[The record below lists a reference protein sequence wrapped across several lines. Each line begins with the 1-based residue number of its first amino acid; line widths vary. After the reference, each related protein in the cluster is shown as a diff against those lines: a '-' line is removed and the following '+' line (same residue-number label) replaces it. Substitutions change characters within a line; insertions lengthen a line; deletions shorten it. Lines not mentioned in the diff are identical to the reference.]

1 MVQLYGWVRGGQKF
15 IAIHCSFNFCSPAVS
30 MTFDGS
36 SSVVTTL
43 LDRTKFG
50 FGENGGITF
59 RTRDAISTLLLLQ
72 FRALSG
78 GADQFLEFRLYEGRV
93 QLYSSFSQSKFV

>member
-1 MVQLYGWVRGGQKF
+1 
-15 IAIHCSFNFCSPAVS
+15 

-78 GADQFLEFRLYEGRV
+78 GADKFLEFRLYEGRV